1 MTALPPAPF
10 TIKSALDFTDEADN
24 HALIVLHFGYT
35 GAAPTSGTLTTMA
48 TSIGTAWTSNFA
60 PLYSTSGGLLTVV
73 CTDLA
78 ASNGAQGSAS
88 PNVSGTRV
96 GGGLPRSTAMLFNH
110 HIAQRYR
117 GGKGRTYMPLGVAG
131 DITGGG
137 NWVTSFTNSAQ
148 TAWGAFIASTIS
160 LTGAAVPLSGFVIL
174 SYYLHKALRA
184 TPIQYPVL
192 STTAN
197 TVPGT
202 QRRRNWP

>member
-35 GAAPTSGTLTTMA
+35 GAAPTSGNLTTMA

-137 NWVTSFTNSAQ
+137 NWGDVVHQQRPDCLGRLHCLDDLTHGCSGASKRICHPQLLLAQ
-148 TAWGAFIASTIS
+148 G
-160 LTGAAVPLSGFVIL
+160 
-174 SYYLHKALRA
+174 
-184 TPIQYPVL
+184 TPGDTH
-192 STTAN
+192 S
-197 TVPGT
+197 VPGA
-202 QRRRNWP
+202 